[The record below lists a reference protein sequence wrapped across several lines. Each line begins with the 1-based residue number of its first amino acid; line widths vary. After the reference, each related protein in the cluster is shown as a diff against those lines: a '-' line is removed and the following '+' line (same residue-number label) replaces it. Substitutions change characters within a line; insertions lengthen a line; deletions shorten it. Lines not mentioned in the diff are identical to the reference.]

1 MAVPHAQNPAGAIS
15 FQALFGISERRQEN
29 TGCHCACGLNGGTT
43 VKVVIAPNAFKG
55 TLAAVEVAR
64 AIADRMHELHPEWE
78 IVEVPMADGGDGT
91 VEAVLAALPGRRIS
105 VAVKSPLLAD
115 ITADF
120 AVLDDGKTAVI
131 EMAQASGLTLVPEE
145 LRNPLVTTTYG
156 TGELV
161 RRAIEEGCSKVFIG
175 IGGSATV
182 DGGAGMAAAMGI
194 RFLDV
199 RGREIPFGGGGLSC
213 LDRIDVSERMHFHGI
228 EVTALSDVTNPLLG
242 ENGAARVFAPQ
253 KGATPAMVEELER
266 NLARLSEVIKRD
278 LGVDVARIPGA
289 GAAGGLGAG
298 IVAFLNGKIVPG
310 IDAVIDLVGLRD
322 KVRGADLVITGEGNF
337 DSQTTGG
344 KAPLGVARTAGEFGV
359 PSVLICGRLGE
370 ESRETAKCLFLAVLS
385 LTELAGSQREAIL
398 SPKRYLNLAV
408 ARFLANNPPP
418 WPKIFL
424 RAVEAGCGPCDCSTL
439 FRVGARR

>member
-1 MAVPHAQNPAGAIS
+1 M
-15 FQALFGISERRQEN
+15 
-29 TGCHCACGLNGGTT
+29 
-43 VKVVIAPNAFKG
+43 KVVIAPNAFKG
-55 TLAAVEVAR
+55 TLAAAEVAR

-91 VEAVLAALPGRRIS
+91 VEAVLAALPGRRIR

-182 DGGAGMAAAMGI
+182 DGGAGMATVLGV
-194 RFLDV
+194 RFLDDK
-199 RGREIPFGGGGLSC
+199 GRNISFGGGGLAQ
-213 LDRIDVSERMHFHGI
+213 LHRIDFSGRIDLSGVEI
-228 EVTALSDVTNPLLG
+228 TALSDVTNPLLG

-253 KGATPAMVEELER
+253 KGATPEMVEELER
-266 NLARLSEVIKRD
+266 NLAHLSEVIKRD
-278 LGVDVARIPGA
+278 LGVDVAEIPGA

-310 IDAVIDLVGLRD
+310 IDAVIDLVSLRD
-322 KVRGADLVITGEGNF
+322 KVRGADLMITGEGSF
-337 DSQTTGG
+337 DCQTPSG
-344 KAPLGVARTAGEFGV
+344 KAPLGVAGTAREFGV

-370 ESRETAKCLFLAVLS
+370 ESRETAEGLFLAVLS

-398 SPKRYLNLAV
+398 NPKRYLNLAV
-408 ARFLANNPPP
+408 ARFLVDHPPP
-418 WPKIFL
+418 WPRIFPHAPV
-424 RAVEAGCGPCDCSTL
+424 RSYGGCDCSVSL
-439 FRVGARR
+439 KAGERR

>member
-1 MAVPHAQNPAGAIS
+1 M
-15 FQALFGISERRQEN
+15 
-29 TGCHCACGLNGGTT
+29 
-43 VKVVIAPNAFKG
+43 KVVIAPNAFKG
-55 TLAAVEVAR
+55 TLSAAEVAR
-64 AIADRMHELHPEWE
+64 AIADGMHELHPEWE

-105 VAVKSPLLAD
+105 VAVKSPLFAD
-115 ITADF
+115 TTADF

-278 LGVDVARIPGA
+278 LGVDVARTPGA

-298 IVAFLNGKIVPG
+298 IVAFVNGKIVPG
-310 IDAVIDLVGLRD
+310 IDAVIDLVSLRD
-322 KVRGADLVITGEGNF
+322 KVRGADLMITGEGSF
-337 DSQTTGG
+337 DCQTPSG
-344 KAPLGVARTAGEFGV
+344 KAPLGVAGTAREFGV

-370 ESRETAKCLFLAVLS
+370 ESREIAEGLFLAVLS
-385 LTELAGSQREAIL
+385 LTELAGSQREAIVN
-398 SPKRYLNLAV
+398 PKRYLNLAV
-408 ARFLANNPPP
+408 ARFLADHPPP
-418 WPKIFL
+418 WPRIFPHAPV
-424 RAVEAGCGPCDCSTL
+424 RSYGGCDCSVSL
-439 FRVGARR
+439 KAGERR